1 MDMTSKSAIDI
12 LESANLGGV
21 LREAADYAVEA
32 IQERQE
38 LTGLLVEQSKELDR
52 RKMALE
58 EYRDKLA
65 QAQEERDAAIRL
77 MRNIY
82 RDLVE
87 SHQEIKEYVK
97 ELKELKGKQ
106 SKPEEEE

>member
-12 LESANLGGV
+12 LGNANLGGV
-21 LREAADYAVEA
+21 LRAAADYAVEA
-32 IQERQE
+32 IRERQE
-38 LTGLLVEQSKELDR
+38 LTGLLTGQSKELDR

-65 QAQEERDAAIRL
+65 QAQEERDRAVRL
-77 MRNIY
+77 MRNMY